1 MTFTYKSL
9 DIYKFITVLSLYFT
23 YIKISNVYKLNQ
35 NKLNGNLQ
43 ISLKIH
49 KKEKKKPNKW
59 DKLKFLEYIKMQ
71 TSGRGSQRKHIQLMW
86 Y

>member
-49 KKEKKKPNKW
+49 KKEKKNPIN
-59 DKLKFLEYIKMQ
+59 EIN
-71 TSGRGSQRKHIQLMW
+71 
-86 Y
+86 

>member
-49 KKEKKKPNKW
+49 KKEKKKPNK
-59 DKLKFLEYIKMQ
+59 
-71 TSGRGSQRKHIQLMW
+71 
-86 Y
+86 

>member
-23 YIKISNVYKLNQ
+23 YIKISNVYKLSQ

-49 KKEKKKPNKW
+49 KKEKKHPIN
-59 DKLKFLEYIKMQ
+59 EIN
-71 TSGRGSQRKHIQLMW
+71 
-86 Y
+86 